1 VNELISG
8 IKSDVAIKIFGDD
21 LDVLRATAEQVAPIL
36 SEIEGAEDVK
46 IEQVSGLSQIEVRM
60 DRQAMARHKIN
71 VADINLLV
79 EVAFGGKVTTTV
91 YEGQKR
97 FAVLVRYP
105 EDRRDS
111 IRALERAL
119 VPSPAGYNVPLGE
132 LAEIKEVEAPAQIS
146 REDSRRRVLV
156 ECNVRG
162 RDMGGFV
169 KEAKARLS
177 GIEGGLPHGYRF
189 VWGGQFENQERAMAR
204 LMLVVP
210 ITLLLIFLMLYGA
223 LGSLRSALV
232 ILLNLPFALVG
243 GVLAIYFLDINLSVA
258 ASIGFIALLGV
269 AVENGLVLVSFFD
282 QLRTGGS
289 CGAVGSTTLSPP
301 RGPAGGLGVR
311 EAVVEACRLRARPLL
326 MTTMT
331 TLLGLLPMLY
341 ATGSGSEIQKPLVAV
356 IFGGL
361 ASSLVLTLI
370 VLPVLYALVNGL
382 PADGAF
388 AAQQGRAEATETA

>member
-1 VNELISG
+1 
-8 IKSDVAIKIFGDD
+8 
-21 LDVLRATAEQVAPIL
+21 
-36 SEIEGAEDVK
+36 
-46 IEQVSGLSQIEVRM
+46 
-60 DRQAMARHKIN
+60 
-71 VADINLLV
+71 
-79 EVAFGGKVTTTV
+79 
-91 YEGQKR
+91 
-97 FAVLVRYP
+97 
-105 EDRRDS
+105 
-111 IRALERAL
+111 
-119 VPSPAGYNVPLGE
+119 
-132 LAEIKEVEAPAQIS
+132 
-146 REDSRRRVLV
+146 
-156 ECNVRG
+156 
-162 RDMGGFV
+162 
-169 KEAKARLS
+169 
-177 GIEGGLPHGYRF
+177 
-189 VWGGQFENQERAMAR
+189 MAR

-243 GVLAIYFLDINLSVA
+243 GVLAIYFLGINLSVA

-282 QLRTGGS
+282 QLRVGGS
-289 CGAVGSTTLSPP
+289 C
-301 RGPAGGLGVR
+301 GPAGGLGVR

-388 AAQQGRAEATETA
+388 ATQQRRAEETETA

>member
-1 VNELISG
+1 
-8 IKSDVAIKIFGDD
+8 
-21 LDVLRATAEQVAPIL
+21 
-36 SEIEGAEDVK
+36 
-46 IEQVSGLSQIEVRM
+46 
-60 DRQAMARHKIN
+60 
-71 VADINLLV
+71 
-79 EVAFGGKVTTTV
+79 
-91 YEGQKR
+91 
-97 FAVLVRYP
+97 
-105 EDRRDS
+105 
-111 IRALERAL
+111 
-119 VPSPAGYNVPLGE
+119 
-132 LAEIKEVEAPAQIS
+132 
-146 REDSRRRVLV
+146 
-156 ECNVRG
+156 
-162 RDMGGFV
+162 
-169 KEAKARLS
+169 
-177 GIEGGLPHGYRF
+177 
-189 VWGGQFENQERAMAR
+189 MAR

-223 LGSLRSALV
+223 LGSLRSSLV

-243 GVLAIYFLDINLSVA
+243 GVLAIYLLDINLSVA

-289 CGAVGSTTLSPP
+289 CGQT
-301 RGPAGGLGVR
+301 GGLGVR

-382 PADGAF
+382 PADGAL
-388 AAQQGRAEATETA
+388 AAQQERAKATETA